1 MDAGEKIATRR
12 NALRLSVDDLAKRS
26 GIPFDRI
33 ESLESNE
40 EQPSAE
46 EYLRIATALGTTPE
60 ELMPDGLDA
69 GVTRVDPKTR
79 AIQEARTKKR
89 RMSPTS
95 AIVRVI
101 LCPILALVA
110 LAIFIVT
117 LLGLI
122 VEFVD
127 WLFVVVLVSGAA
139 LFGLVEETVR
149 AVRYLIHYRKGK

>member
-1 MDAGEKIATRR
+1 M
-12 NALRLSVDDLAKRS
+12 
-26 GIPFDRI
+26 
-33 ESLESNE
+33 
-40 EQPSAE
+40 
-46 EYLRIATALGTTPE
+46 
-60 ELMPDGLDA
+60 
-69 GVTRVDPKTR
+69 KTER
-79 AIQEARTKKR
+79 RTKKR

-127 WLFVVVLVSGAA
+127 WLFVVVLISGGA
-139 LFGLVEETVR
+139 LFALVEETVR

>member
-1 MDAGEKIATRR
+1 MDAGEKIAVRR

-40 EQPSAE
+40 GLPSAE
-46 EYLRIATALGTTPE
+46 EYLRIAEALGTSPE

-69 GVTRVDPKTR
+69 GVTRVDPKTG
-79 AIQEARTKKR
+79 AIQEARTKKT

-110 LAIFIVT
+110 LAIFIVS

-127 WLFVVVLVSGAA
+127 WIFVVVLVSGGA
-139 LFGLVEETVR
+139 LFTLVEETVR
-149 AVRYLIHYRKGK
+149 AVRYLIHNRKR

>member
-1 MDAGEKIATRR
+1 MDAGEKIAVRR

-69 GVTRVDPKTR
+69 GVTRVDPKTG
-79 AIQEARTKKR
+79 AVQEARTKKR

-127 WLFVVVLVSGAA
+127 WLFVVVLVSGGA
-139 LFGLVEETVR
+139 LFTLVEETVR